1 MFLMQKRRHDPVN
14 EVLNR
19 KYNCESRKIFGV
31 IEIMKIAPRPVRGL
45 ESRLQALICS
55 IYSIVSF
62 DNNHLVC
69 SGSAQL
75 RTAL

>member
-1 MFLMQKRRHDPVN
+1 MFLMQKRGHDPVN

-19 KYNCESRKIFGV
+19 KYNCESRKIFGD
-31 IEIMKIAPRPVRGL
+31 IEIMKIAPRPVPGL
-45 ESRLQALICS
+45 ESRIQALICS

-62 DNNHLVC
+62 HNNHLVF